1 MSESQLPS
9 SIKHLTDSLQ
19 VVQFYCRNI
28 PIQVPKFAVY
38 AVLDNPVFDK
48 VVYRDKRRVGLIK
61 LGKYLVPVIDPLHGR
76 LDEKP
81 NHVVVISQSK
91 GNKFGLFG
99 YPAEAVRDDLQLP
112 FYHRSVKKIVR
123 DFV

>member
-9 SIKHLTDSLQ
+9 SISQLTDSLQ

-28 PIQVPKFAVY
+28 PIQIPKFAVY
-38 AVLDNPVFDK
+38 AILDNPVFDK
-48 VVYRDKRRVGLIK
+48 IVYRDNRKVGLIK
-61 LGKYLVPVIDPLHGR
+61 LGRYLLPVIDPLHGK
-76 LDEKP
+76 LDEQPK
-81 NHVVVISQSK
+81 HIVVISQSK

-99 YPAEAVRDDLQLP
+99 YPADEVKDNLQLP
-112 FYHRSVKKIVR
+112 FYHRSVRKIVK

>member
-1 MSESQLPS
+1 MSESQLPTNIS
-9 SIKHLTDSLQ
+9 QLVDSLQ

-28 PIQVPKFAVY
+28 PIQIPKFAVY
-38 AVLDNPVFDK
+38 AILDDPVFDK
-48 VVYRDKRRVGLIK
+48 FVYRDGRRVGLIK
-61 LGKYLVPVIDPLHGR
+61 LGRYLVPVIDPLHGK
-76 LDEKP
+76 LDENPK
-81 NHVVVISQSK
+81 HVVVISQSR
-91 GNKFGLFG
+91 GNKFGVFG

>member
-38 AVLDNPVFDK
+38 AVLDNPVYDK
-48 VVYRDKRRVGLIK
+48 MVYRDKRRIGLIK
-61 LGKYLVPVIDPLHGR
+61 LGRYLVPVIDPLHGK
-76 LDEKP
+76 LDENP

-99 YPAEAVRDDLQLP
+99 YPAEAVRDDMHLP
-112 FYHRSVKKIVR
+112 FHHRSVKKIVR

>member
-9 SIKHLTDSLQ
+9 CIGHLTDSLQ

-38 AVLDNPVFDK
+38 AVLDNPVYDK
-48 VVYRDKRRVGLIK
+48 VVYREKRKVGMIK
-61 LGKYLVPVIDPLHGR
+61 LGRYLVPVIDPLHGR
-76 LDEKP
+76 LEERP
-81 NHVVVISQSK
+81 NHIVVISQSK

-99 YPAEAVRDDLQLP
+99 YPADEVKDNLLLH
-112 FYHRSVKKIVR
+112 FYHRSVRKIVK

>member
-9 SIKHLTDSLQ
+9 CIKHLTDSLQ

-38 AVLDNPVFDK
+38 AILDNPVYDR
-48 VVYRDKRRVGLIK
+48 VVYREKRRVGLIK
-61 LGKYLVPVIDPLHGR
+61 LGRYLVPVIDPLHGK
-76 LDEKP
+76 LDEQP

-99 YPAEAVRDDLQLP
+99 YPAEEIKDCLELP

>member
-1 MSESQLPS
+1 MSGIQLPS
-9 SIKHLTDSLQ
+9 SIKYLTDSLQ

-38 AVLDNPVFDK
+38 AVLDNPVYDR

-61 LGKYLVPVIDPLHGR
+61 LGRYLVPVIDPLHGK

-91 GNKFGLFG
+91 GNKFGLFWLSG
-99 YPAEAVRDDLQLP
+99 
-112 FYHRSVKKIVR
+112 RSCQR
-123 DFV
+123 

>member
-1 MSESQLPS
+1 MSASTLPS
-9 SIKHLTDSLQ
+9 SISHLVDSLQ
-19 VVQFYCRNI
+19 VLQFYRRNI
-28 PIQVPKFAVY
+28 PIQIPKFAVY

-48 VVYRDKRRVGLIK
+48 FVYRNKRRVGLIK
-61 LGKYLVPVIDPLHGR
+61 LGRYLVPVIDPLHGQ
-76 LDEKP
+76 LNDDP

-99 YPAEAVRDDLQLP
+99 YPADEVKDNLELP